1 MLDGY
6 TYAYMAGDI
15 DFIKSILGY
24 LTTFVG
30 GGAISW
36 QSRL

>member
-6 TYAYMAGDI
+6 TYAYMVGDTN
-15 DFIKSILGY
+15 FRKSILGY
-24 LTTFVG
+24 LTTHVG